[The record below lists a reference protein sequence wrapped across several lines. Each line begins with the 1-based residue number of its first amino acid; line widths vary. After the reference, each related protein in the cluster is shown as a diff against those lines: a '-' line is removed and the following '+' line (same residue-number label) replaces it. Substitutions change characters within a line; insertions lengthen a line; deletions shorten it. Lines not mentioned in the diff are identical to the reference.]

1 MGTLVSI
8 KVRLWFNSFYCNL
21 KKCSFRFKMGVQREF
36 KEDDVFP
43 FLLVMYV

>member
-43 FLLVMYV
+43 FLLVIYV